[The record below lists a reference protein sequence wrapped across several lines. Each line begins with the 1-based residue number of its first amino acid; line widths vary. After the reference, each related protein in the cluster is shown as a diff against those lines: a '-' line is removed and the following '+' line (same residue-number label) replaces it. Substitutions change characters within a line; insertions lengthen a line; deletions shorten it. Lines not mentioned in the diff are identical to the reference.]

1 MVQQLA
7 AAPMA
12 VVDRRLAHVRSRYGL
27 TSIHEAVQREDL
39 FERLDVGLDGRLTVV
54 TGAPGSGKTTLMTTW
69 LAARPARGSVA
80 WISLEPSDGNL
91 VRFWS
96 EFTELLRAAAAG
108 PLPALPEPA
117 DDGFEAALADACR
130 ELPEPVIV
138 VLDDFERVRSP
149 RVTESLDR
157 LLQAPRTRL
166 HLIIASRRD
175 PWLSLPRLRLAGQ
188 LNEIRSSDLAFS
200 REQAHELFTRA
211 GVTLTDDQV
220 RKLHHRTE
228 GWVGGLRLAALSLA
242 GDANP
247 DAFVRSFAGDDRT
260 IADYLVAEVLHQQPA
275 PVREFMLRTS
285 VVDELEPDLVNALTG
300 GEYGA
305 QTLQLL
311 ERSNAFLM
319 PLDSRRQRY
328 RYHAM
333 FAELLRS
340 ELKYRMADAFR
351 LQHRR
356 AARWYAAHGRP
367 VSAVRHAV
375 AAGDEVAAI
384 ELLADRWH
392 ALIVQ
397 GHGQQL
403 AAWID
408 GLPQQLVVG
417 SAELAVAGAGA
428 ALSDGDTEKA
438 GGYLELADAGAGSVA
453 PKRRARYALSRS
465 IAAMMQARLRGDY
478 ESACAAAH
486 KVLAGH
492 QQAELPDAA
501 RTEAQLTIGVAESWS
516 AHPAGMARIEDALE
530 LARRSSAGGVVVDCM
545 SQLALF
551 KALDGSLATSESL
564 ARGAV
569 SIAIDQGSDEHLLT
583 APSYLAMAI
592 SDFNHG
598 AIEACEAHLGRARRA
613 VNASHERAC
622 RCLIDLFRAQL
633 ASFTDLGEAIGLA
646 HGVRA
651 QSAVWEMPAVLAA
664 SATFLEATL
673 CAQAGRHDRAW
684 ATLRSGELATQ
695 APAEHGIV
703 AARLALSRAQP
714 ALALSH
720 LQSEPA
726 RSGRPL
732 HPSTRIEM
740 IALSAVC
747 KHQLHDDA
755 DALRLLEASLE
766 LAQPERCRMPLLKI
780 GPPLRELLKRR
791 IRAGTAYRSLAGEL
805 IDGLD
810 DGAHAPGPSAP
821 VLLLD
826 PLSDREETV
835 LRYLPTV
842 MSKAEIA
849 AELFVSVNTVKT
861 HTKNIYRKLGVG
873 TRTEAVRRARN
884 LNLV

>member
-1 MVQQLA
+1 MIQQLA

-39 FERLDVGLDGRLTVV
+39 FERLDAGLERRLTVV
-54 TGAPGSGKTTLMTTW
+54 TGAPGSGKTTLVTTW
-69 LAARPARGSVA
+69 LAARARGSVA
-80 WISLEPSDGNL
+80 WISLEPSDGSL
-91 VRFWS
+91 ARFWS
-96 EFTELLRAAAAG
+96 EFIELVRAAASG
-108 PLPALPEPA
+108 PLPSLPEPG
-117 DDGFEAALADACR
+117 DDGFETALADACR
-130 ELPEPVIV
+130 ELPEPVIM

-157 LLQAPRTRL
+157 LLHAPRTQL

-175 PWLSLPRLRLAGQ
+175 PWLSLPRLRLGGQ
-188 LNEIRSSDLAFS
+188 LNEIRSSDLAFT
-200 REQAHELFTRA
+200 REQAKELLTRA

-220 RKLHHRTE
+220 RKLHYRTE

-242 GDANP
+242 GDP
-247 DAFVRSFAGDDRT
+247 DPEAFVRSFAGDERT

-275 PVREFMLRTS
+275 PIREFMLRTS

-333 FAELLRS
+333 FGELLRT
-340 ELKYRMADAFR
+340 ELKYRMPDAFR

-375 AAGDEVAAI
+375 AAGDEVAAT

-392 ALIVQ
+392 ALAVQ
-397 GHGQQL
+397 GHGHQL

-408 GLPQQLVVG
+408 GLPQQLVVE

-428 ALSDGDTEKA
+428 ALREGDMEKA
-438 GGYLELADAGAGSVA
+438 SGYLELADARAGSVA
-453 PKRRARYALSRS
+453 SKRRARYALSRS
-465 IAAMMQARLRGDY
+465 IAAMTQARLRGDY
-478 ESACAAAH
+478 GSACIAAH
-486 KVLAGH
+486 KVLAAH
-492 QQAELPDAA
+492 QQADLPNAA
-501 RTEAQLTIGVAESWS
+501 RAEAQLSIGVAESWS
-516 AHPAGMARIEDALE
+516 ADPAGIRRIEDALE
-530 LARRSSAGGVVVDCM
+530 LARRSSAGVVVVDCM

-551 KALDGSLATSESL
+551 KALDGSLAASESL

-569 SIAIDQGSDEHLLT
+569 SIAIDQGWDEHLLT
-583 APSYLAMAI
+583 APGYLAMAI
-592 SDFNHG
+592 TDFNHG
-598 AIEACEAHLGRARRA
+598 AIEPCEAHLGRAQRA
-613 VNASHERAC
+613 VNAGHERSC

-646 HGVRA
+646 HAIR
-651 QSAVWEMPAVLAA
+651 QESAAWEMPAVLAA
-664 SATFLEATL
+664 SATFLEATF

-684 ATLRSGELATQ
+684 ATLRSGELAQ
-695 APAEHGIV
+695 RAPVEHAIV
-703 AARLALSRAQP
+703 TARIALAAGQP
-714 ALALSH
+714 ARALSH
-720 LQSEPA
+720 LESERA
-726 RSGRPL
+726 RTARAL
-732 HPSTRIEM
+732 HPSTRIET

-747 KHQLHDDA
+747 KHQLRDDA
-755 DALRLLEASLE
+755 DALGLLEASLQ

-810 DGAHAPGPSAP
+810 DGAHAPSPSAS

-849 AELFVSVNTVKT
+849 SELFVSVNTVKT